1 MASNVGKLI
10 METILGLITTAFAF
24 VAGLAWNEAIQA
36 LIQQFVGTG
45 SALTSLFTYAIIVTV
60 IAVIV
65 TVILARFAAKMGIE
79 LNEQKGK
86 FFPFYSTFLN
96 TTPAIIYETS
106 NKIKN
111 FLHKL
116 QNNIDDYSQ
125 YLSENDIIDI
135 GFLLSHLE

>member
-65 TVILARFAAKMGIE
+65 TVILASFAAKMGIE
-79 LNEQKGK
+79 LNE
-86 FFPFYSTFLN
+86 
-96 TTPAIIYETS
+96 
-106 NKIKN
+106 
-111 FLHKL
+111 
-116 QNNIDDYSQ
+116 
-125 YLSENDIIDI
+125 
-135 GFLLSHLE
+135 